1 MKNPK
6 LIIFDLDGTFYDI
19 NDVIESVYDCQ
30 VAFFSTQRHISV
42 EAAKD
47 IFVKNSIFPYASPES
62 KSCTEYFERN
72 GIDKWE
78 WAAYRES
85 HFDVTKID
93 VSKAVSPAVI
103 RQYAEAYRICL
114 LSSNTYVTIQKI
126 LSRLGIDAKLFTRII
141 SSDRFVSSNK
151 FNKREAMSAIIR
163 DGSLE
168 SRECLSIGDR
178 YNTDILPIL
187 ELGGSGVLVKAP
199 YALGC
204 LLEDLRTSSIERLK
218 AYEYFTN

>member
-30 VAFFSTQRHISV
+30 VAFFSAQRHISV

-47 IFVKNSIFPYASPES
+47 IFTKNCIFPYASPES

-85 HFDVTKID
+85 HFDVSKID
-93 VSKAVSPAVI
+93 ASKAVSPAVI

-114 LSSNTYVTIQKI
+114 LSSNTYATIQKI
-126 LSRLGIDAKLFTRII
+126 LSRLGIDTNLFTRII

-163 DGSLE
+163 DCSLE
-168 SRECLSIGDR
+168 ARECLSIGDR
-178 YNTDILPIL
+178 YNTDILPML
-187 ELGGSGVLVKAP
+187 ELSGSGVLVKAP
-199 YALGC
+199 CALGC
-204 LLEDLRTSSIERLK
+204 LLEDLRTSSIERPN
-218 AYEYFTN
+218 AYEFFTN

>member
-30 VAFFSTQRHISV
+30 VAFFSALRHISV
-42 EAAKD
+42 EVAKD
-47 IFVKNSIFPYASPES
+47 IFTKNCIFPYASPES

-85 HFDVTKID
+85 HFDISKID

-114 LSSNTYVTIQKI
+114 LSSNTYATIQKI
-126 LSRLGIDAKLFTRII
+126 LSRLGIDTKLFTRII

-163 DGSLE
+163 DCSLE
-168 SRECLSIGDR
+168 ARECLSIGDR
-178 YNTDILPIL
+178 YNTDILPMI

-199 YALGC
+199 CALGY
-204 LLEDLRTSSIERLK
+204 LLGDLRTSIIERPK
-218 AYEYFTN
+218 AYEFFTN